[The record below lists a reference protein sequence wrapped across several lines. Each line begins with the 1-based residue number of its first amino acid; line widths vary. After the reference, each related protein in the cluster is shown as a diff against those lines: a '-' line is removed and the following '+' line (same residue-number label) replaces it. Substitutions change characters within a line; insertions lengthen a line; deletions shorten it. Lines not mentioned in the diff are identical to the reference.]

1 MAVIDNCILMTLS
14 LYIYITAVAATS
26 LATMVAPA
34 VSLAQEYY
42 RFSVG
47 LSITAMGAQ
56 TMVGYLDDARESMR
70 TKRIQCVH
78 RYDWITKMLASVSL
92 ASLSSRYL
100 MNTGSEMTGMLE
112 QPSVYGHAAGV
123 MAGIMT
129 AHLMIPSTS
138 WLGGRIGGDG
148 GVSVLARV
156 QDVAIQCGLLVLTAA
171 ASASSSRYLTYSSSS
186 PSSSYF

>member
-1 MAVIDNCILMTLS
+1 MV
-14 LYIYITAVAATS
+14 ATS

-34 VSLAQEYY
+34 LSLAQEYY

-70 TKRIQCVH
+70 TKKIQCVR

-112 QPSVYGHAAGV
+112 QPSVYGHVAGV
-123 MAGIMT
+123 MAGVVT

-138 WLGGRIGGDG
+138 WLGGRGGDG
-148 GVSVLARV
+148 VRASARV
-156 QDVAIQCGLLVLTAA
+156 QDIAIQCGLLVLTAA
-171 ASASSSRYLTYSSSS
+171 ASASSSRYITYSSSS
-186 PSSSYF
+186 SSSF